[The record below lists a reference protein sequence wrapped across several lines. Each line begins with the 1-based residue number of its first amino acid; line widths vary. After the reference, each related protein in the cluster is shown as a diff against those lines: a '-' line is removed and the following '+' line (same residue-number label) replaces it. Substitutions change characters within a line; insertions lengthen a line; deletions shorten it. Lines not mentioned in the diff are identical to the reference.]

1 MHEKKT
7 KLKIV
12 LTSSK
17 TNAASYIQYK
27 QNLNEINL
35 DSDNTDIILDISND
49 PKNVQYNLYD
59 IALFMGYDE
68 ASKIA
73 KQQNHSILT
82 GIIDPRAS
90 FKNNFKFTDFVIAN
104 GLESKDYF
112 SQYMEQVFVYHTFPI
127 VNPVFKE
134 LVGYCL
140 IIFGFI
146 QILPFVFNYI

>member
-68 ASKIA
+68 ASKLGLL
-73 KQQNHSILT
+73 IL
-82 GIIDPRAS
+82 
-90 FKNNFKFTDFVIAN
+90 
-104 GLESKDYF
+104 
-112 SQYMEQVFVYHTFPI
+112 
-127 VNPVFKE
+127 E
-134 LVGYCL
+134 LVLKIILNLL
-140 IIFGFI
+140 ILL
-146 QILPFVFNYI
+146 LPTA